1 MQIFLLLCRS
11 LQNINHT
18 FSCPRKLTGFP
29 LYANIVIIMTLSLI
43 LGYHSMIIK
52 HLCAETQLLRFPFRK
67 SKSFSCVL
75 RQSNR
80 DDFSGLNWLKILFLN
95 LTKIALIFKCVF
107 PMHIISCNWAWHT
120 TVIRLACVT
129 QLTVHLG
136 MNSCESKVEFTVL
149 S

>member
-1 MQIFLLLCRS
+1 
-11 LQNINHT
+11 
-18 FSCPRKLTGFP
+18 
-29 LYANIVIIMTLSLI
+29 MTLTLI

-75 RQSNR
+75 RQSKR
-80 DDFSGLNWLKILFLN
+80 DDFSGLNWLKILFLH
-95 LTKIALIFKCVF
+95 LTKIALIFKCGF

-136 MNSCESKVEFTVL
+136 MNSCESKVEFTV